1 MNLRAIVFILA
12 FVIMGL
18 AAFAEVP
25 GTLIVTPAAEAGVF
39 TVIYKKHVVGKV
51 KLSIFDKENN
61 LVYKEVVGNI
71 GSFTR
76 PYNFNELA
84 EGEYTIV
91 LEDSNG
97 RHEEKINYQIRK
109 PLSFIKVSEVVNED
123 HKYVLNVVTN
133 EKENVSVR
141 IFDNLNGLI
150 HKQEIEVNGNYGL
163 LYNLSKVKSS
173 STAVITFE
181 ITTESGKVVTTTF

>member
-1 MNLRAIVFILA
+1 
-12 FVIMGL
+12 
-18 AAFAEVP
+18 
-25 GTLIVTPAAEAGVF
+25 
-39 TVIYKKHVVGKV
+39 
-51 KLSIFDKENN
+51 
-61 LVYKEVVGNI
+61 
-71 GSFTR
+71 
-76 PYNFNELA
+76 
-84 EGEYTIV
+84 
-91 LEDSNG
+91 
-97 RHEEKINYQIRK
+97 
-109 PLSFIKVSEVVNED
+109 VNED